1 MLKNSKNTDTKH
13 LFMKTKKIF
22 GLIAV
27 CMLSII
33 TGCSKK
39 NDNMTSNQSIAVLV
53 SSNAN
58 LSLLKAAIVRA
69 GLTETLSGSGT
80 FTVFAPDNDAFAAA
94 GLGSEDKINAVAVT
108 TLKNI
113 LLYHVSGQV
122 YDSGSIATGTTE
134 ITTALQAKAYV
145 SRNTNG
151 VFVNGAFVKQADI
164 RASNGVVHIINK
176 VLMPPPG
183 NLVATAQA
191 NANLTFLVAAVVRAS
206 AGNTNVAQVLAGNGP
221 YTVFA
226 PTNAA
231 FQAAGFASINAIQ
244 TADPNTLANILT
256 YHVIAARV
264 LSTDLVDGAMPQTLN
279 GGKVTIS
286 LSGGAKVKGNK
297 NSTAANITAA
307 DVISTNGV
315 VHVIDQVLLP

>member
-1 MLKNSKNTDTKH
+1 MLIQKQ

-22 GLIAV
+22 GMIAI

-39 NDNMTSNQSIAVLV
+39 NDNMTSSNQSIAVLV

-58 LSLLKAAIVRA
+58 LSLLKAAVVRA
-69 GLTETLSGSGT
+69 GLVETLSGSGT

-94 GLGSEDKINAVAVT
+94 GLGSEDKINAVPVA

-122 YDSGSIATGTTE
+122 YDSGSITTGTTE
-134 ITTALQAKAYV
+134 INTAFQAKAYV
-145 SRNTNG
+145 TRNSNG
-151 VFVNGAFVKQADI
+151 IFVNGAVVKQADI
-164 RASNGVVHIINK
+164 RANNGVVHIINK

-183 NLVATAQA
+183 NLVTTAQA

-206 AGNTNVAQVLAGNGP
+206 VGNTNVAQVLSGNGP

-256 YHVIAARV
+256 YHVIAGRI
-264 LSTDLVDGAMPQTLN
+264 LSTDLTDGAMPQTLN

-286 LSGGAKVKGNK
+286 ISGGAKVKGNK

-307 DVISTNGV
+307 DVIATNGV